1 MKYLV
6 KTSLLTFFCMILA
19 SFCPYAENSRLMW
32 FIVLLLVLFGTGVSA
47 GSFHIGFLPW
57 GSANIYVAK
66 LRRTVNAPSTGSA
79 YFGILNWQP
88 STVFG

>member
-32 FIVLLLVLFGTGVSA
+32 FIVLLLVLFGGVSPEQQVSQRA
-47 GSFHIGFLPW
+47 AFI
-57 GSANIYVAK
+57 
-66 LRRTVNAPSTGSA
+66 
-79 YFGILNWQP
+79 
-88 STVFG
+88 